1 VREIKGMLPPLFRVL
16 RSEEGM
22 ILRES

>member
-1 VREIKGMLPPLFRVL
+1 VREIKGMFPPLFRVL

-22 ILRES
+22 ILR